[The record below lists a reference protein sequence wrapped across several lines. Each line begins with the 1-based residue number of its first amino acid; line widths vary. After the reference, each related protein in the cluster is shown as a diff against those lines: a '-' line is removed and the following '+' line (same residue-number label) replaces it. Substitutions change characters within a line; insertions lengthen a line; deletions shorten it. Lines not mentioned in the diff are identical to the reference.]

1 VWTKRDCPWFSR
13 SQESAEPHRT
23 GDEKHLTA
31 GLAIFHRNSVS
42 VLPPIYIFLWP
53 PHFPCLYVYFF
64 SSCLL
69 FGGFPYIFFERG
81 VHIFLLVLF
90 VPFFLNNRGS
100 PPLIRLP
107 SKVCYENKCV
117 FSMLS
122 VSFFIFVFVSFSLF
136 FYVCVFFSC
145 FFLCESPWNFSG
157 IFFGV
162 FAFYLNPETM
172 KLSILIRDVVV
183 LCGALK
189 EIYVD
194 LSLG

>member
-1 VWTKRDCPWFSR
+1 MKSIWPLVLRFST
-13 SQESAEPHRT
+13 ETLWVCFP
-23 GDEKHLTA
+23 L
-31 GLAIFHRNSVS
+31 
-42 VLPPIYIFLWP
+42 YIFFYGP

-81 VHIFLLVLF
+81 VRIFLLVLF

-145 FFLCESPWNFSG
+145 FFFVWIPPKFEWNFFLSVC
-157 IFFGV
+157 FLSEPRN
-162 FAFYLNPETM
+162 YETIDFNSRCRGFM
-172 KLSILIRDVVV
+172 WCTKRN
-183 LCGALK
+183 LCGLK
-189 EIYVD
+189 SR
-194 LSLG
+194 LNK